1 MEPLTF
7 TGSVQ
12 LCFSVEQHV
21 CTLLSLELLL
31 YVRLP
36 DGGHCGVVQV
46 KPVATL
52 LSDRK
57 RGREKL
63 WRKVIITCPA
73 GLFSFKILQ
82 DFSLWIKYCFSC
94 NTVSLSS
101 ESLVS
106 AGDDGPEGLVCSPRL
121 GGLVT
126 GLGGLAFNA
135 TREPFDTNIKTSL
148 WDCRN

>member
-7 TGSVQ
+7 TGSLQ

-21 CTLLSLELLL
+21 CTLFSLELLL

-57 RGREKL
+57 RGREKPC
-63 WRKVIITCPA
+63 RKVFRTYPA
-73 GLFSFKILQ
+73 GLWILNRITVHTLSFFFKI
-82 DFSLWIKYCFSC
+82 S
-94 NTVSLSS
+94 
-101 ESLVS
+101 
-106 AGDDGPEGLVCSPRL
+106 
-121 GGLVT
+121 
-126 GLGGLAFNA
+126 
-135 TREPFDTNIKTSL
+135 
-148 WDCRN
+148 